1 MLMSMT
7 KVQDFQI
14 SLLKGSLF
22 SHLFINDEQD
32 FEVLDLRNKESE
44 LHVMRSDQVHE
55 FPMEIQDEKRLA
67 RLLSSFADVQSN
79 GHAMNISLSC

>member
-7 KVQDFQI
+7 KVRDFQI

-22 SHLFINDEQD
+22 SHLFINEEQD

-55 FPMEIQDEKRLA
+55 FPMEIRDEKRL
-67 RLLSSFADVQSN
+67 
-79 GHAMNISLSC
+79 